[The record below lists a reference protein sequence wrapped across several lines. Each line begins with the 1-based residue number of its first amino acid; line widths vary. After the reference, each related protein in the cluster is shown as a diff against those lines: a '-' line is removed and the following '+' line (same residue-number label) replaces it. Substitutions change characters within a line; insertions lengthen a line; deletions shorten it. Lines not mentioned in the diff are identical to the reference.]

1 MSQFINKNTK
11 EVVRILTDENNF
23 YVLNNGTNID
33 KNLFHQKY
41 SLLPDKSINNIDPND
56 FLNQPTNP
64 TSVKIVNEQTLN
76 TEISQVDPIDF
87 LNSPTLNTVSGLED
101 IKKINTQNYIDLPD
115 EQRVKIKDL
124 AKTNTTIEPVN
135 HNIFDRQK
143 MIDDFNRKTK
153 SIQAGEYIDE
163 NDDEALDQMINN
175 MKEPKNIK
183 KINENGLTDQEEFI
197 RQQQIELT
205 GEDPYIKKIQKFRS
219 ERGMNS
225 QPVNNPKAID
235 DMEKP
240 IENNTNTVINN
251 NVSRYNEPED
261 PTTALFRKFKR
272 NHNITINLKIK
283 DKISKPDFIK
293 VMADGLDGDII
304 QYYTNEIYKSF
315 LTDTNLL
322 KDNIYNQIFK
332 DVYGCLPNDI
342 KDDNDD
348 NIDDMVVNNNRL
360 KKEDV
365 IILIPGKQTKT
376 GERTY
381 KYINDKGKVVDMIPK
396 LAEEKGYKP
405 AIKKIKK

>member
-1 MSQFINKNTK
+1 
-11 EVVRILTDENNF
+11 
-23 YVLNNGTNID
+23 
-33 KNLFHQKY
+33 
-41 SLLPDKSINNIDPND
+41 
-56 FLNQPTNP
+56 
-64 TSVKIVNEQTLN
+64 
-76 TEISQVDPIDF
+76 
-87 LNSPTLNTVSGLED
+87 
-101 IKKINTQNYIDLPD
+101 
-115 EQRVKIKDL
+115 
-124 AKTNTTIEPVN
+124 
-135 HNIFDRQK
+135 
-143 MIDDFNRKTK
+143 
-153 SIQAGEYIDE
+153 
-163 NDDEALDQMINN
+163 
-175 MKEPKNIK
+175 
-183 KINENGLTDQEEFI
+183 
-197 RQQQIELT
+197 
-205 GEDPYIKKIQKFRS
+205 
-219 ERGMNS
+219 MNS